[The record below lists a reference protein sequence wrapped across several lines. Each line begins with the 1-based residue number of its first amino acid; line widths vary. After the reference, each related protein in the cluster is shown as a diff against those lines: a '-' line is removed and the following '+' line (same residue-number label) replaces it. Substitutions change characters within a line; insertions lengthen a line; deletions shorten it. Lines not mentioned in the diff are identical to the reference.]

1 MHPSQQL
8 QISILNYIQEIKD
21 NHIGSLSKHDN
32 FLLIRKMYLFWK
44 RMKKQIAE
52 PSPFVVLSLGPKN
65 FETEEKPNTDSPV
78 WEKPFRFLV
87 HNPHIQK
94 LDIQVLIDKKALGA
108 AEDLFIQNSV

>member
-1 MHPSQQL
+1 
-8 QISILNYIQEIKD
+8 
-21 NHIGSLSKHDN
+21 
-32 FLLIRKMYLFWK
+32 
-44 RMKKQIAE
+44 MKKQIAE

-94 LDIQVLIDKKALGA
+94 LDIQVLIDKKALGGGGG
-108 AEDLFIQNSV
+108 LFFSQNLVNLCGLVCFIVV